1 MTTSIRDSIIS
12 YKNIF
17 ENVWNSMDIEIIE
30 NLSSD
35 LINAWESR
43 NRVFLCGNGG
53 SSANANHLANDL
65 IYAIK
70 PCGQGLNAHSPCA
83 NSAINLCLANDEGYQ
98 NIFAELLSTLGRKED
113 VLIVLSGSG
122 NSENIIQV
130 LKEAKNIGLKIYA
143 LLGYDGGKCMNLADQ
158 VINFKANDIQVS
170 EDFQMIIGHI

>member
-1 MTTSIRDSIIS
+1 M
-12 YKNIF
+12 
-17 ENVWNSMDIEIIE
+17 
-30 NLSSD
+30 
-35 LINAWESR
+35 
-43 NRVFLCGNGG
+43 
-53 SSANANHLANDL
+53 
-65 IYAIK
+65 
-70 PCGQGLNAHSPCA
+70 
-83 NSAINLCLANDEGYQ
+83 
-98 NIFAELLSTLGRKED
+98 LSTLGRKED